1 MYSIEWKCTFKIKK
15 NKKNLGYV
23 QISHLIIVF
32 FFFQKSYLNNN
43 FSIYIKQYYDYII

>member
-1 MYSIEWKCTFKIKK
+1 MLHVFHTMKVYIKK
-15 NKKNLGYV
+15 KKKKNLGYV
-23 QISHLIIVF
+23 QISHLIMV